1 MGIGIRI
8 KQLRKQ
14 SGLTQPELAEQVG
27 VHETT
32 IRRWEKET
40 DNGPDNKAVKKLAEI
55 LKTTSDYLLSGT
67 GKENQVTAP
76 TDKTNDGHLVFRDR
90 DRVVDLPD
98 TPDNRILYVQI
109 VNAML
114 GKPPAVTA

>member
-14 SGLTQPELAEQVG
+14 AGITQPELAEQVG

-67 GKENQVTAP
+67 GKENQ
-76 TDKTNDGHLVFRDR
+76 DIDQFGNGQSGHLVFRDR

-114 GKPPAVTA
+114 GKSPAVPV

>member
-1 MGIGIRI
+1 MGIGTRI
-8 KQLRKQ
+8 KKLRKQ
-14 SGLTQPELAEQVG
+14 AGITQPELAEQVG

-67 GKENQVTAP
+67 GEDEQETGLQGK
-76 TDKTNDGHLVFRDR
+76 DGHLVFRDR
-90 DRVVDLPD
+90 DRYIDLPD
-98 TPDNRILYVQI
+98 TPDNKVLFSQI
-109 VNAML
+109 VKAML
-114 GKPPAVTA
+114 SASAVPV

>member
-32 IRRWEKET
+32 IRRWEKEK
-40 DNGPDNKAVKKLAEI
+40 DNGPDNKSVKKLAEI

-67 GKENQVTAP
+67 GKENPNPAP
-76 TDKTNDGHLVFRDR
+76 TNKTNDGHLVFRDR
-90 DRVVDLPD
+90 DRYIDLPD
-98 TPDNRILYVQI
+98 TPDNRVLYTQI
-109 VNAML
+109 VQAIL
-114 GKPPAVTA
+114 AAPAVTA